1 MISRVT
7 ENLYI
12 GEYFN
17 IVGQTPEET
26 QSRFEQ
32 IQGLGI
38 GHVLSLCSE
47 GVEGCQIANEA
58 EAFRASVHCMS
69 GIDRAPFLCGNE
81 QLQGLVHFRHVEI
94 LES

>member
-1 MISRVT
+1 MISKVT

-38 GHVLSLCSE
+38 GTFLVFAVKVLRAAKSWMKLKHL
-47 GVEGCQIANEA
+47 GQVFIAWVELTGRHFFA
-58 EAFRASVHCMS
+58 ETSNFRA
-69 GIDRAPFLCGNE
+69 
-81 QLQGLVHFRHVEI
+81 
-94 LES
+94 